1 MSTSV
6 SYVKGGTKIQCDSS
20 VLPRPRPQ
28 LAWPVPTFS
37 GTGESLLALTLQAI
51 TGSGTVGVLV
61 TTPTALP
68 GGPTAAWTLYWTSY
82 QEIVVVVDPT
92 IIPPLE
98 PVVVLPPESAWTSQA
113 VPNAGLG
120 DGLLLTP
127 PNGSQ
132 VSCYL
137 VRIEAGQTTRF
148 ATISTTT
155 PVDTTLLDIE
165 HILSDGW
172 ITEGA
177 EKTRIQGLWV
187 AAQADYTR
195 LSVQAIAV
203 FNNTLGTGGAALEA
217 NDLVAAYTALDAVK
231 ANWAVSTV
239 STDISTVSPTIW
251 SRWEAWAN
259 ATAAINVEITYR
271 GRGISGVVAA
281 SAPASPT
288 SLYIH
293 EPGAT
298 TTVTDYSAAELV
310 AAGVCSVI
318 KPAYLGKYFLY
329 GSNIAPEGGK
339 GAYHFLYLFV
349 LRVSYSN
356 AARYQLEALKG
367 FRNYYQTY
375 HPGDSFGSAYGG
387 GRFVVNEDESTGAVS
402 FSYIAQITAPTS
414 QGIGGVKQGTGLT
427 IATDGTISLN
437 AATAL
442 ALGGVKIGAGIS
454 VDSAGVISSSG
465 GGYTLPVATSSILG
479 GVKQGTNITIDAAGV
494 ISSSA
499 SGGGSVTSVSGTG
512 SVSGLTLTGTVT
524 STGSLTL
531 GGAITGFE
539 AAISSGTSTYF
550 WKGNKTWAA
559 LASTDVTGALGFT
572 PLSSSTGVTSFN
584 TRTGAVSLAST
595 DVTGALG
602 FTPVNKAGDTMT
614 GTLSSTATGVSHFH
628 GNDAGGN
635 LALDATSTGA
645 TFLNYYSGTGG
656 VKFCAGNSTAAVA
669 TMSATGILQFAY
681 NATGSSST
689 AASIYKHADAGL
701 VLQCGSGASHD
712 FAIVDA
718 GYVNRIM
725 VVPHGTTN
733 ATFIGAVAGSSFNG
747 MTGLGSSDPVMDS
760 VAKVGT
766 ATLLSR
772 QDHVHPSDTTR
783 LWNAYLVNKP
793 LGDSGT
799 SANTITFGTET
810 NYLKETC
817 AYKPAGTDHACLT
830 MAYSTA
836 WAVQLAGDWRNNNW
850 YVRNQNSGNWG
861 AWATLLTT
869 GNINTQAATLQA
881 ISAMRGAPVIGT
893 YAEMLA
899 NTWVTPIANVTF
911 YYATDHTASDGKPGA
926 LYLYTGSGWTEQTP
940 SVVAGRVTAGVIT
953 AGAVGA
959 TSLATHVALVSQVIC
974 SEVFQS
980 GGAGYPTWSVPGNN
994 TGTPVGW
1001 AIYASPVA
1009 TKYADSTTDNV
1020 IAEFGGNIS
1029 IGGMKAAVIVNRI
1042 KGNTYP
1048 FTSSG
1053 TWTCPEGITTVKMT
1067 LQGPGGAGADGTV
1080 DYSGGGG
1087 GGGAF
1092 IKRDVV
1098 VVPGTVY
1105 NVNISNYGYVQIVG
1119 GSVNLV
1125 AYAGAAG
1132 SGISG
1137 GAGGATYGVTNAV
1150 GYHPEFEWSEIG
1162 HVGNT
1167 SRNRDDLGGELMLAG
1182 AIGGQQ
1188 YSLGGNGGTGGG
1200 SSRSGG
1206 GAGTLG
1212 QTGYCRIKW

>member
-6 SYVKGGTKIQCDSS
+6 SYVKGGTKILCSSS

-28 LAWPVPTFS
+28 LAWPVPGFS
-37 GTGESLLALTLQAI
+37 GTDESFLCLTLQGI
-51 TGSGTVGVLV
+51 TGSGAAGVLV

-82 QEIVVVVDPT
+82 QEVVVVVDPT
-92 IIPPLE
+92 IIPPLD
-98 PVVVLPPESAWTSQA
+98 PVVVPPPDSAWNSQV

-137 VRIEAGQTTRF
+137 VRIEAGQTFRY

-155 PVDTTLLDIE
+155 PIDTTLLDIE

-172 ITEGA
+172 ITEGS
-177 EKTRIQGLWV
+177 EKTQMQGLWTV
-187 AAQADYTR
+187 AQADYTR
-195 LSVQAIAV
+195 LYAQASAI

-217 NDLVAAYTALDAVK
+217 NDLVATYAALDAVK

-239 STDISTVSPTIW
+239 STDVSKITPSVS
-251 SRWEAWAN
+251 SRWTAWMN
-259 ATAAINVEITYR
+259 ATAALTVEITYR
-271 GRGISGVVAA
+271 GRGISQVVAA
-281 SAPASPT
+281 STPASPWG
-288 SLYIH
+288 LFIH

-298 TTVTDYSAAELV
+298 TTITDYSSAELIS
-310 AAGVCSVI
+310 AGVYSVI
-318 KPAYLGKYFLY
+318 KSSYVGKYFLY
-329 GSNIAPEGGK
+329 GSNFNYEGGS
-339 GAYHFLYLFV
+339 GINHFVHLFQ
-349 LRVSYSN
+349 LRVSYNN
-356 AARYQLEALKG
+356 AARYHLESLKG
-367 FRNYYQTY
+367 YRNYYRTY
-375 HPGDSFGSAYGG
+375 HSGDSFGSAYGG
-387 GRFVVNEDESTGAVS
+387 GRFVVNEDEDTGAVS
-402 FSYIAQITAPTS
+402 FSYVAQIAAPTGP
-414 QGIGGVKQGTGLT
+414 GIGGVKQGTGLT

-442 ALGGVKIGAGIS
+442 VLGGVKQGAGVAIATDGTLTMPVATASVLGGVKIGSGIS

-465 GGYTLPVATSSILG
+465 GGYTLPVATASILG
-479 GVKQGTNITIDAAGV
+479 GVKQGTNISIDSAGV

-512 SVSGLTLTGTVT
+512 TVSGLTLTGTVT
-524 STGSLTL
+524 TTGSLTL
-531 GGAITGFE
+531 GGAITGLE
-539 AAISSGTSTYF
+539 PTIPAGTASYF
-550 WKGNKTWAA
+550 WRGNKTWAA
-559 LASTDVTGALGFT
+559 LASGDVTTALGFT
-572 PLSSSTGVTSFN
+572 PLSPSTGVTSFN
-584 TRTGAVSLAST
+584 TRTGAVSLASG

-602 FTPVNKAGDTMT
+602 YTPVNKAGDSM
-614 GTLSSTATGVSHFH
+614 
-628 GNDAGGN
+628 GG
-635 LALDATSTGA
+635 A
-645 TFLNYYSGTGG
+645 
-656 VKFCAGNSTAAVA
+656 
-669 TMSATGILQFAY
+669 LQFGTDIGTSKPA
-681 NATGSSST
+681 GLF
-689 AASIYKHADAGL
+689 KHADAGFI
-701 VLQCGSGASHD
+701 LQAGSGSTDD
-712 FAIVDA
+712 FALVDYA
-718 GYVNRIM
+718 FSQRIM
-725 VVPHGTTN
+725 HVPHN
-733 ATFIGAVAGSSFNG
+733 TFTVVFAGAVTGTSFNG
-747 MTGLGSSDPVMDS
+747 MTGLGAASPLMDS
-760 VAKVGT
+760 AATVGT
-766 ATLLSR
+766 STLLSR
-772 QDHVHPSDTTR
+772 QDHIHPSDTTR
-783 LWNAYLVNKP
+783 LWNTYLVNKS
-793 LGDSGT
+793 LSD
-799 SANTITFGTET
+799 ANTITLGTET
-810 NYLKETC
+810 HYLNQACT
-817 AYKPAGTDHACLT
+817 YKPAGTDHACLT

-850 YVRNQNSGNWG
+850 YVRNQNAGTWG

-881 ISAMRGAPVIGT
+881 ISAMRGAPIIGT

-940 SVVAGRVTAGVIT
+940 SVVAGRVTAAVIS
-953 AGAVGA
+953 AGAIGA
-959 TSLATHVALVSQVIC
+959 TSLATRVALVSQVIC

-980 GGAGYPTWSVPGNN
+980 GGAGYSTWSVPGNN

-1001 AIYASPVA
+1001 AIYASPIA

-1020 IAEFGGNIS
+1020 VAEFGGNIS
-1029 IGGMKAAVIVNRI
+1029 IGGMKAAVIVDRI

-1105 NVNISNYGYVQIVG
+1105 GVNISNYGYVQVVG
-1119 GSVNLV
+1119 GAVNLV
-1125 AYAGAAG
+1125 AYAGSAG

-1150 GYHPEFEWSEIG
+1150 GFHPEFEWSEIG
-1162 HVGNT
+1162 HIGAT
-1167 SRNRDDLGGELMLAG
+1167 SRVRDDLGGELMLAG

-1206 GAGTLG
+1206 SAGTLG
-1212 QTGYCRIKW
+1212 QTGYVRIKW